1 MIEVQMLSE
10 QPKKT
15 TNTKTEIMENSRFLN
30 FLSCSSNSYKKN
42 FVPFHKNN
50 IPETKQKQVQE

>member
-1 MIEVQMLSE
+1 MLSE

-50 IPETKQKQVQE
+50 IPETEQKQVQE